1 MAELITIE
9 EATQGLRDAITE
21 GIGSVELQALVTKL
35 AATSEIQVNAIQRI
49 ADAVKGEHQAKY
61 AIASEA
67 ANLAAESDRRDL
79 GQVLTL
85 GYLLPPSI
93 ASALETRCKYL
104 PTDGPSAA
112 LPFLAAV
119 AGLVKLG
126 TQVEG
131 SAVASYRVPVNL
143 FACTVAKSGAKK
155 SPLGRL
161 AVVSPTNELVSE
173 MAMAN
178 KREQEAWAKA
188 CKGLKNGEG
197 KPSPPF
203 PRSLRVSEYTGE
215 ALAAQLQAQE
225 ESGLGLLIYRDELA
239 GLFASLNQYK
249 GGRGGDEQQLLE
261 LFDGGGL
268 TSLRIAGDRIYT
280 RSQVSIYGST
290 QPEVLRELVAKGDAS
305 GLWARFLFVPLPPRA
320 IALPRAT
327 TPAEEANVEAAAGT
341 LAKVC
346 RTIYKLTPATYRL
359 DHEATDL
366 FVGYEYQRQ
375 RAAQE
380 ATIGAQ
386 SALYGKSAGKV
397 LRVAGVLHLLHL
409 AAGDAA
415 KEGCISAGCIER
427 ATALVDHLDAWALG
441 LHAEV
446 AAGGGTQL
454 MRTIHRIAEATG
466 EPVGW
471 KQIQNRLSRAQR
483 DSTDLATA
491 AAAMHALAGAGYGEV
506 EVGKRSATTYRAT
519 KALP

>member
-1 MAELITIE
+1 MTTDMGYTPGAAGPREWIHHVVGWNELP
-9 EATQGLRDAITE
+9 RDVA
-21 GIGSVELQALVTKL
+21 
-35 AATSEIQVNAIQRI
+35 
-49 ADAVKGEHQAKY
+49 
-61 AIASEA
+61 
-67 ANLAAESDRRDL
+67 
-79 GQVLTL
+79 
-85 GYLLPPSI
+85 
-93 ASALETRCKYL
+93 
-104 PTDGPSAA
+104 PSAI
-112 LPFLAAV
+112 
-119 AGLVKLG
+119 
-126 TQVEG
+126 E
-131 SAVASYRVPVNL
+131 RVV
-143 FACTVAKSGAKK
+143 
-155 SPLGRL
+155 
-161 AVVSPTNELVSE
+161 
-173 MAMAN
+173 
-178 KREQEAWAKA
+178 
-188 CKGLKNGEG
+188 
-197 KPSPPF
+197 
-203 PRSLRVSEYTGE
+203 
-215 ALAAQLQAQE
+215 
-225 ESGLGLLIYRDELA
+225 
-239 GLFASLNQYK
+239 
-249 GGRGGDEQQLLE
+249 
-261 LFDGGGL
+261 LFDL
-268 TSLRIAGDRIYT
+268 SMDA
-280 RSQVSIYGST
+280 SM
-290 QPEVLRELVAKGDAS
+290 PEVLRELVAKGDAS

-341 LAKVC
+341 LAKAC

-446 AAGGGTQL
+446 AAGGGSQL
-454 MRTIHRIAEATG
+454 MRTIHQIAEATG

-483 DSTDLATA
+483 SSTDPATA
-491 AAAMHALAGAGYGEV
+491 AAAMHALACAGYGEL
-506 EVGKRSATTYRAT
+506 EVGRRSAPTYRAT

>member
-1 MAELITIE
+1 MADLITIE
-9 EATQGLRDAITE
+9 EVSQRLRDAITE
-21 GIGSVELQALVTKL
+21 GIGGVELQALVTTL
-35 AATSEIQVNAIQRI
+35 AATSDNQVHAIQRI
-49 ADAVKGEHQAKY
+49 ADAVKGEQQDKS

-67 ANLAAESDRRDL
+67 ANLAAESDRREL

-126 TQVEG
+126 TQVEA
-131 SAVASYRVPVNL
+131 SAVAGYRVPVNL

-161 AVVSPTNELVSE
+161 VVEWPTKELVVE
-173 MAMAN
+173 MATAN
-178 KREQEAWAKA
+178 KRALDEWQQA
-188 CKGLKNGEG
+188 CKGMKKSEE

-203 PRSLRVSEYTGE
+203 PRRLRVSEYTGE
-215 ALAAQLQAQE
+215 ALAAQLQEQE
-225 ESGLGLLIYRDELA
+225 KSGLGLLIYRDELA

-320 IALPRAT
+320 IALPMTT

-341 LAKVC
+341 LAKTC
-346 RTIYKLTPATYRL
+346 RTVYQLTPATYRL
-359 DHEATDL
+359 DQDAADL
-366 FVGYEYQRQ
+366 FVRYEYQRQ
-375 RAAQE
+375 QSAQG
-380 ATIGAQ
+380 AIVGAQ

-397 LRVAGVLHLLHL
+397 LRVAGVLHLLHI
-409 AAGDAA
+409 AAGDAT
-415 KEGCISAGCIER
+415 KEGYISAGCIER

-446 AAGGGTQL
+446 AAGGSSQL
-454 MRTIHRIAEATG
+454 MRTIHRASETAR

-471 KQIQNRLSRAQR
+471 KQIQNRLSKTQR
-483 DSTDLATA
+483 STTDA
-491 AAAMHALAGAGYGEV
+491 AAAALAMHALADAGYGEV
-506 EVGKRSATTYRAT
+506 EVGNRGATTYRAT
-519 KALP
+519 RELP

>member
-1 MAELITIE
+1 MVELLTPEQVTQILGDGIAEGVGGTQLQTLVAEL
-9 EATQGLRDAITE
+9 
-21 GIGSVELQALVTKL
+21 
-35 AATSEIQVNAIQRI
+35 VNASGMQATVIQRI
-49 ADAVKGEHQAKY
+49 ADALQREQRDKA

-67 ANLAAESDRRDL
+67 ANLAAESDRQEI

-112 LPFLAAV
+112 LPFLTAV

-131 SAVASYRVPVNL
+131 SAVAGLRVPINL
-143 FACTVAKSGAKK
+143 FASTVANSGAKK

-161 AVVSPTNELVSE
+161 VVVSPTSVLVAE
-173 MAMAN
+173 MATAN
-178 KREQEAWAKA
+178 KRRREEWHQT
-188 CKGLKNGEG
+188 CKDLKNKE

-203 PRSLRVSEYTGE
+203 PRRLTVSEYTGE
-215 ALAAQLQAQE
+215 ALAAQLQEQE
-225 ESGLGLLIYRDELA
+225 EAGLGLLIYRDELS
-239 GLFASLNQYK
+239 GLFGSLDQYR
-249 GGRGGDEQQLLE
+249 GGRGADEQQLLE

-280 RSQVSIYGST
+280 RSQVSIYGSI
-290 QPEVLRELVAKGDAS
+290 QPEVLRQLVAKGDAS
-305 GLWARFLFVPLPPRA
+305 GLWARFLFVPLPTRA
-320 IALPRAT
+320 IALPTAH
-327 TPAEEANVEAAAGT
+327 TPAEEACVEAAADT
-341 LAKVC
+341 LAKAC
-346 RTIYKLTPATYRL
+346 RTIYQLAPATYQL
-359 DHEATDL
+359 DQDAADL
-366 FVGYEYQRQ
+366 FVRYEYQRQ
-375 RAAQE
+375 QAAHR

-397 LRVAGVLHLLHL
+397 LRLAGVLHLLHL
-409 AAGDAA
+409 AAGDATRE
-415 KEGCISAGCIER
+415 KRISASCIER

-446 AAGGGTQL
+446 AASGGSQL